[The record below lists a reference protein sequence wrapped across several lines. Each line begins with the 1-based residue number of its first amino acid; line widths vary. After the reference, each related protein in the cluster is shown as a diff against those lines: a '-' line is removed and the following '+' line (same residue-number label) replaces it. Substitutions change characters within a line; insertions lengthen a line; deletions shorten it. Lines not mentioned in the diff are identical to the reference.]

1 MVKLV
6 LYASALSLKAT
17 LEYDF
22 EQEKK
27 FNFKGLSQQEIIE
40 HIAHFISYLWQ
51 IHIFG
56 EGNTGQQLF
65 F

>member
-1 MVKLV
+1 MDTINGETV
-6 LYASALSLKAT
+6 LYASSESLKAT

-27 FNFKGLSQQEIIE
+27 FSYKGLTQQEIIE
-40 HIAHFISYLWQ
+40 HIAHFISFIWQ

-56 EGNTGQQLF
+56 
-65 F
+65 